1 MKILEILCLEN
12 GDVVLVE
19 AAGDADVDLSDVSD
33 VSDATVTESRR
44 AGDIEK
50 PLVSIRFSPEV
61 RDMLGDDSLGVAE
74 AMIEAATAYI
84 SEETG
89 FESGDFGLEPALESG
104 LEPDLERRLDVRSD
118 RMNADLDDFED
129 WVSTAPVVLH

>member
-1 MKILEILCLEN
+1 MKILEIVCLEN

-19 AAGDADVDLSDVSD
+19 AAGDADVDVSD
-33 VSDATVTESRR
+33 VSDAKVTENRR
-44 AGDIEK
+44 IGDAEK

-84 SEETG
+84 SDETG
-89 FESGDFGLEPALESG
+89 FESGDFGLEPSLEPALEQ
-104 LEPDLERRLDVRSD
+104 RLDVRSNRID
-118 RMNADLDDFED
+118 PDLDDFED
-129 WVSTAPVVLH
+129 QVSTAPVVLH

>member
-1 MKILEILCLEN
+1 MKILEIVCLEN

-19 AAGDADVDLSDVSD
+19 ATGDAEVDVRDVSD
-33 VSDATVTESRR
+33 VPVTESRR
-44 AGDIEK
+44 VGDADQ

-84 SEETG
+84 SDETG
-89 FESGDFGLEPALESG
+89 FESSDFSLDQ
-104 LEPDLERRLDVRSD
+104 DLGQGSELHTD
-118 RMNADLDDFED
+118 RVDPDLDDFED
-129 WVSTAPVVLH
+129 QVSTARVVLH

>member
-19 AAGDADVDLSDVSD
+19 AADDATDDISDLSKAPVTQSRRTSD
-33 VSDATVTESRR
+33 V
-44 AGDIEK
+44 EK

-84 SEETG
+84 SGETG
-89 FESGDFGLEPALESG
+89 FASGDVSLEPVLESG
-104 LEPDLERRLDVRSD
+104 LDPDLERRLDVRAEQID
-118 RMNADLDDFED
+118 PDVDDFD
-129 WVSTAPVVLH
+129 DQVSTAPVVLH

>member
-19 AAGDADVDLSDVSD
+19 ASDDRSEGSHAPV
-33 VSDATVTESRR
+33 VQSRR
-44 AGDIEK
+44 SVDAEK

-89 FESGDFGLEPALESG
+89 FESGDFGLEPELETDLESG
-104 LEPDLERRLDVRSD
+104 LERRLDIRAD
-118 RMNADLDDFED
+118 RTDPDPDDFD
-129 WVSTAPVVLH
+129 DQVSTAPVVLH

>member
-19 AAGDADVDLSDVSD
+19 AADDATDDISDLSKAPVTQSRRTSD
-33 VSDATVTESRR
+33 V
-44 AGDIEK
+44 EK

-84 SEETG
+84 SGETG
-89 FESGDFGLEPALESG
+89 FASGDVSLEPVLESG
-104 LEPDLERRLDVRSD
+104 LDTDLERRLDVRAEQID
-118 RMNADLDDFED
+118 TDVDDFD
-129 WVSTAPVVLH
+129 DQVSTAPVVLH